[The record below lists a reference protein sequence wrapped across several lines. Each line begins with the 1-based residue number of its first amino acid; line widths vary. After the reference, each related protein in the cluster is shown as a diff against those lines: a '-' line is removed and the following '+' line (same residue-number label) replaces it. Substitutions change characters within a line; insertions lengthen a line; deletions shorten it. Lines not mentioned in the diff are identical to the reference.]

1 MQTTKATSPV
11 LLLLT
16 VVGLIMTAMAS
27 CSPSR
32 EFADLKGDDNIE
44 VIHIPRVVSS
54 LTGAILKMNGD
65 KEGASVLKGF
75 NSLDIIT
82 CESRESRD
90 KVYSVL
96 DNALGSTDS
105 ELIIEVNEG
114 PERTVIY
121 GIPDTVRHEV
131 RDITIVAEEPA
142 ELSVVHAKGSFS
154 ITTLLNDNSSVR
166 KTCLF

>member
-54 LTGAILKMNGD
+54 LTGALLKMDGEKD
-65 KEGASVLKGF
+65 DAAVLKGF
-75 NSLDIIT
+75 KSLDVIT
-82 CESRESRD
+82 CESREGRD
-90 KVYSVL
+90 KVYRVL
-96 DNALGSTDS
+96 NKALESSNS
-105 ELIIEVNEG
+105 ELMIEVREG

-121 GIPDTVRHEV
+121 GVPDTIRNEV
-131 RDITIVAEEPA
+131 RDLTIIDEEPA
-142 ELSVVHAKGSFS
+142 ELSVVHAKGTFS
-154 ITTLLNDNSSVR
+154 ITKLLNDYSTI
-166 KTCLF
+166 K